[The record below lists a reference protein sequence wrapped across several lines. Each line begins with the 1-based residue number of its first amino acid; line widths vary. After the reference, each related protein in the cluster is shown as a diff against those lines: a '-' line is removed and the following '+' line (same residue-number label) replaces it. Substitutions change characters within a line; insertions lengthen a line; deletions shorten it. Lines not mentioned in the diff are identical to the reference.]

1 MLYNKILSWDIKYS
15 TQQTQSRF
23 WDWVKGTAFICVSAY
38 SLCLLSGLWTT
49 ERWQSCSG
57 QSKRPKEHSHKQW
70 IFLSKT
76 WRRIWWPC
84 RDKVGFPGGSA
95 VKNLPLNAGNLG
107 LISGLGRSPG
117 GGNGNHSRILAWRIP
132 WTEGPGGLQS
142 TGLQRVGHNWAI
154 KHSHTGIR
162 YNLKGKKKEIWS
174 QLPSNAGGQGSA
186 SIQIWSSVWAGLGY
200 EVGSLRATRKLLSFV
215 FSSCTSQKGYDW
227 ALPFL
232 LEEIARGRK
241 VLISEFLLGDQCM
254 YFYKIPFLIK
264 CQSKTLL
271 FGWWDSPKSSST
283 HKIWMLTMGQKPG
296 KRTGFVLEREVQWV
310 GRESE
315 KEKEEMRQLRGRKKQ
330 CAIGTDF
337 LDTL

>member
-142 TGLQRVGHNWAI
+142 GSQRVRHDWCDFAPRTIQN
-154 KHSHTGIR
+154 
-162 YNLKGKKKEIWS
+162 ES
-174 QLPSNAGGQGSA
+174 QLLWTGQILMFICNLDLLERTFMRREVAIPLKSGPRMPSSP
-186 SIQIWSSVWAGLGY
+186 
-200 EVGSLRATRKLLSFV
+200 SLTTCLMV
-215 FSSCTSQKGYDW
+215 SSCLNPPS
-227 ALPFL
+227 
-232 LEEIARGRK
+232 
-241 VLISEFLLGDQCM
+241 
-254 YFYKIPFLIK
+254 
-264 CQSKTLL
+264 
-271 FGWWDSPKSSST
+271 FGS
-283 HKIWMLTMGQKPG
+283 H
-296 KRTGFVLEREVQWV
+296 E
-310 GRESE
+310 
-315 KEKEEMRQLRGRKKQ
+315 
-330 CAIGTDF
+330 
-337 LDTL
+337 

>member
-1 MLYNKILSWDIKYS
+1 MGRVGLWGGEPPCYKETLE
-15 TQQTQSRF
+15 
-23 WDWVKGTAFICVSAY
+23 
-38 SLCLLSGLWTT
+38 LCLLLMH
-49 ERWQSCSG
+49 
-57 QSKRPKEHSHKQW
+57 P
-70 IFLSKT
+70 
-76 WRRIWWPC
+76 
-84 RDKVGFPGGSA
+84 
-95 VKNLPLNAGNLG
+95 
-107 LISGLGRSPG
+107 
-117 GGNGNHSRILAWRIP
+117 
-132 WTEGPGGLQS
+132 
-142 TGLQRVGHNWAI
+142 
-154 KHSHTGIR
+154 
-162 YNLKGKKKEIWS
+162 
-174 QLPSNAGGQGSA
+174 
-186 SIQIWSSVWAGLGY
+186 
-200 EVGSLRATRKLLSFV
+200 
-215 FSSCTSQKGYDW
+215 QKGYDW

-337 LDTL
+337 LDTLYFLENSVKS